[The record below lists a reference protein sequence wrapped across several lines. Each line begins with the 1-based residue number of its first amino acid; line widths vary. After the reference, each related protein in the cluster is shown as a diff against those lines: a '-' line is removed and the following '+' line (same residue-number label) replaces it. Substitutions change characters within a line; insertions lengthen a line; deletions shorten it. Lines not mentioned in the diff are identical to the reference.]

1 VVRFSYFAR
10 RRYSWEFNGVRHPR
24 EFQLTAIVS
33 GASAAHREP
42 AHKVLTFSLGAEN
55 FGVDILRVQEIRGW
69 SPVTRIPKVPTHVL
83 GVLNLRG
90 AIVPIIDL
98 RIRFGLAQADFT
110 PLTVIIVLSVKSAQ
124 GTREFGLVVDGVSDV
139 VDIEAENMKETP
151 SLANNASVD
160 FIQGLAIVADRMLIL
175 LDVDELIRVD
185 MEQAEEPKLAG
196 AA

>member
-1 VVRFSYFAR
+1 M
-10 RRYSWEFNGVRHPR
+10 
-24 EFQLTAIVS
+24 TATAAP
-33 GASAAHREP
+33 GAAAQREP
-42 AHKVLTFSLGAEN
+42 PRQVLTFSLGAEN

-69 SPVTRIPKVPTHVL
+69 SPVTRIPKVPPHVL

-98 RIRFGLAQADFT
+98 RVRFGLAQAEFT
-110 PLTVIIVLSVKSAQ
+110 PLTVIIVLSVKSAH

-139 VDIEAENMKETP
+139 VDIEAENMKATP
-151 SLANNASVD
+151 NLSHNASVE
-160 FIQGLAIVADRMLIL
+160 FIQGLAIVAERMLIL

-185 MEQAEEPKLAG
+185 MEPAPAPELAG